1 MKTKTI
7 SKKFIIIYAI
17 VFICIMIGIGIWW
30 WVTKSKLAKTYLE
43 NENTISELNEKIA
56 EQQNTEATTEEV
68 VAASSTE
75 NTEEGSEVLDKASD
89 AGNALTEYQN
99 WKLSTVNVDFT
110 PEFESEMKQK
120 SDEID
125 PYLQDK
131 NNRVAWYYYDSTNP
145 NVNPVWSFC
154 TTYSFSGNTVPVL
167 WVCYNQAKDNEL
179 LAYAQGTYHAD
190 DNMFYDLEYHVTAIG
205 DSYGPGSEGYGAV
218 NDYDDETSDSS
229 DTVESTDDSET
240 ESTTETIE

>member
-30 WVTKSKLAKTYLE
+30 WVTKSKLAQTYLE

-56 EQQNTEATTEEV
+56 EQQNTEATTEEM

-89 AGNALTEYQN
+89 AGNALSNYQN
-99 WKLSTVNVDFT
+99 WNLSVLSVDFT
-110 PEFESEMKQK
+110 SELESEMKQK
-120 SDEID
+120 MSEVE

-131 NNRVAWYYYDSTNP
+131 GNRVDWYYYDTSNP

-218 NDYDDETSDSS
+218 NDYDDTEQSND
-229 DTVESTDDSET
+229 VESTDTSET
-240 ESTTETIE
+240 ESATETIE

>member
-30 WVTKSKLAKTYLE
+30 WVTKSKLTKTYLE

-89 AGNALTEYQN
+89 AGTKIADIQN
-99 WKLSTVNVDFT
+99 WYFT
-110 PEFESEMKQK
+110 NTYETPADEVKERATEAGNYIAEKQDT
-120 SDEID
+120 S
-125 PYLQDK
+125 
-131 NNRVAWYYYDSTNP
+131 VWYYWYYCDTNNP
-145 NVNPVWSFC
+145 DVNPVWSFC

-229 DTVESTDDSET
+229 DNAESTDTSET
-240 ESTTETIE
+240 ESATETIE

>member
-30 WVTKSKLAKTYLE
+30 WVTKSKLTKTYLE

-89 AGNALTEYQN
+89 AGTKIADIQN
-99 WKLSTVNVDFT
+99 WYFT
-110 PEFESEMKQK
+110 NTYETPADEVKERATEAGTYIAEKQDT
-120 SDEID
+120 S
-125 PYLQDK
+125 
-131 NNRVAWYYYDSTNP
+131 VWYYWYYCDTNNP
-145 NVNPVWSFC
+145 DVNPVWSFC

-218 NDYDDETSDSS
+218 NDYDDETSDLS
-229 DTVESTDDSET
+229 DNAESTDTSET
-240 ESTTETIE
+240 ESATETIE

>member
-30 WVTKSKLAKTYLE
+30 WVTKSKLTKTYLE

-99 WKLSTVNVDFT
+99 
-110 PEFESEMKQK
+110 
-120 SDEID
+120 
-125 PYLQDK
+125 
-131 NNRVAWYYYDSTNP
+131 
-145 NVNPVWSFC
+145 
-154 TTYSFSGNTVPVL
+154 
-167 WVCYNQAKDNEL
+167 
-179 LAYAQGTYHAD
+179 
-190 DNMFYDLEYHVTAIG
+190 
-205 DSYGPGSEGYGAV
+205 
-218 NDYDDETSDSS
+218 
-229 DTVESTDDSET
+229 
-240 ESTTETIE
+240 

>member
-30 WVTKSKLAKTYLE
+30 WVTKSKLTKTYLE
-43 NENTISELNEKIA
+43 NENTISELNEKIS

-89 AGNALTEYQN
+89 AGTKIADIQN
-99 WKLSTVNVDFT
+99 WYFT
-110 PEFESEMKQK
+110 NTYETPADEVKERATEAGTYIAEKQDT
-120 SDEID
+120 S
-125 PYLQDK
+125 
-131 NNRVAWYYYDSTNP
+131 VWYYWYYCDINNP
-145 NVNPVWSFC
+145 DVNPVWSFC

-167 WVCYNQAKDNEL
+167 WVCYNQAKDHEL

-218 NDYDDETSDSS
+218 NDYDNETTEPSD
-229 DTVESTDDSET
+229 DAESTDASEN
-240 ESTTETIE
+240 ESVTETIE

>member
-1 MKTKTI
+1 MNKKRLPIEAILIIVTVLIVIGFGLWGYFTDQSLKQTYRTNQSQIDELTKQLNSI
-7 SKKFIIIYAI
+7 S
-17 VFICIMIGIGIWW
+17 
-30 WVTKSKLAKTYLE
+30 
-43 NENTISELNEKIA
+43 
-56 EQQNTEATTEEV
+56 TEEPKTEV
-68 VAASSTE
+68 VTAQLNS
-75 NTEEGSEVLDKASD
+75 ASD
-89 AGNALTEYQN
+89 AGNTLTEYQN
-99 WKLSTVNVDFT
+99 WKLSTVNADFT

-229 DTVESTDDSET
+229 EDVESTDTSET
-240 ESTTETIE
+240 ESATETIE

>member
-56 EQQNTEATTEEV
+56 EQQNTEATTEEE

-89 AGNALTEYQN
+89 AGTKIADIQN
-99 WKLSTVNVDFT
+99 WYFT
-110 PEFESEMKQK
+110 NTYETPADEVKERATEAGNYIAEKQDT
-120 SDEID
+120 SVW
-125 PYLQDK
+125 YY
-131 NNRVAWYYYDSTNP
+131 WYYYDTNNP

-229 DTVESTDDSET
+229 DTVESTDASET
-240 ESTTETIE
+240 ESATETIE

>member
-1 MKTKTI
+1 MNKKRIPIETI
-7 SKKFIIIYAI
+7 LIIVTILI
-17 VFICIMIGIGIWW
+17 VIGFGLWAY
-30 WVTKSKLAKTYLE
+30 VSDQSLKQTYQE
-43 NENTISELNEKIA
+43 NQSQIDELTNQLNSIS
-56 EQQNTEATTEEV
+56 TEEPKTEV
-68 VAASSTE
+68 VTAQLNS
-75 NTEEGSEVLDKASD
+75 ASD

-99 WKLSTVNVDFT
+99 WKLSTVNADFT

-131 NNRVAWYYYDSTNP
+131 NNRVAWYYYDTNNP
-145 NVNPVWSFC
+145 DVNPIWSFC

-229 DTVESTDDSET
+229 ENVESTDASET
-240 ESTTETIE
+240 ESATNTIE

>member
-30 WVTKSKLAKTYLE
+30 WVTKSKLTKTYLE

-89 AGNALTEYQN
+89 AGTKIADIQN
-99 WKLSTVNVDFT
+99 WYFT
-110 PEFESEMKQK
+110 NTYETPADEVKERATEAGTYIAEKQDT
-120 SDEID
+120 S
-125 PYLQDK
+125 
-131 NNRVAWYYYDSTNP
+131 VWYYWYYCDTN
-145 NVNPVWSFC
+145 NSDVNPVWSFC

-218 NDYDDETSDSS
+218 NDYDDETFDSS
-229 DTVESTDDSET
+229 EDAESTDTSET
-240 ESTTETIE
+240 ESATETIE